1 MQSILF
7 QLDVWNNSKEWTV
20 DSKNGPFCI
29 TGGIE
34 LIGENIR
41 FGDGA
46 SLEHYALCRC
56 GASKNKPFCDGEH
69 GRILGMN
76 NSSIHG
82 IWDLGFDR
90 TIYQIS

>member
-1 MQSILF
+1 M
-7 QLDVWNNSKEWTV
+7 VTV
-20 DSKNGPFCI
+20 SKNGPFCI

-56 GASKNKPFCDGEH
+56 GASNNKPFCDG
-69 GRILGMN
+69 GMAE
-76 NSSIHG
+76 
-82 IWDLGFDR
+82 
-90 TIYQIS
+90 

>member
-1 MQSILF
+1 MEYRNPSEQRNPM
-7 QLDVWNNSKEWTV
+7 VTV
-20 DSKNGPFCI
+20 SKNGPFCI

-56 GASKNKPFCDGEH
+56 GASNNKPFCDGEH
-69 GRILGMN
+69 GRIN
-76 NSSIHG
+76 FR
-82 IWDLGFDR
+82 DE
-90 TIYQIS
+90 Q